1 MHSLFKSALEA
12 ARSVSSQ
19 LDKTFEEAV
28 RDTGESR
35 PPVSDSACSS
45 RRRLQSNSPGTSQA
59 DLHRRGPGAASL
71 SPGDPRHGLF
81 DLDTRSGAE
90 GRSRAAR
97 RPGLASAAEAT
108 RGADAE
114 AKRVYTSEAGGASGA
129 GFGLAT
135 GSFGADL
142 SSEDL
147 RARARELGG
156 NALEGVARF
165 WGRMREDAAA
175 AAQAAASQLGAGT
188 DAALEEEAEKRREEI
203 RRQRRRERLLLEER
217 QRQREHAAGP
227 SRRSHPESG
236 EEGARRQEARR
247 NEVHLLKEDEAS
259 KPAASEG
266 DEARKGQRGD
276 SWTSLGHKQREEGP
290 SKEQNALLPHP
301 GRAAPQPQPPP
312 PPPPPRD
319 LLCAESAH
327 AAHADGT
334 PLERRHRR
342 NSGVSRT
349 DGETPAPSV
358 RLGHPLGLVPAS
370 GPCVRSSDVCGD
382 LGEDLLAFPRP
393 APRENEDHLLSP
405 VKGTPDNDLF
415 SATGSPSH
423 PLPSAG
429 RPPRSTTSTSLAP
442 STGDPFVDLS
452 SVPAPPLVTSKGDS
466 CHSPSLSALRD
477 VFSSPAPLDNP
488 SESLASAVLETGK
501 APEALQEV
509 PETLEAV
516 RCSSDLRGHASR
528 IACTQERPP
537 DSAALH
543 ALHAEADRNG
553 SAAPD
558 SGAGALERR
567 TLQAGE
573 VSGSLA
579 PEESSRNEDF
589 LEVLHE
595 EATSEETQAARLRL
609 QAKVARR
616 HSSDVEEMAAASSPS
631 EAAKTN
637 SEVALQGASG
647 GEKAVLLDG
656 AGHVK
661 TTSGDL
667 AGVSLD
673 GGSLPLCHRSRSV
686 SEGSKGEAG
695 DCVGGEESA
704 FDEPASLAPA
714 VDGAKDKAPSE
725 TDACAGGRSSATD
738 LPGEE
743 AEFGGLGLAERRKE
757 TQFAVEDGGRL
768 GGLAFQQE
776 TRFPLLRD
784 FESDCETRA
793 PPNQEKAVRE
803 TRGEGRDSEG
813 LCVAAARRERSHAE
827 GEGAVEASVAEEA
840 AAGVDRERNFGESL
854 DHLCGEKSP
863 FENSFDACEG
873 RTASTAQ
880 ESTRDGRGSRFRLE
894 EREPAGAG
902 SIREKRFAGS
912 PAIEEKDADEKERDR
927 ERSGALAVSLLD
939 SAPCCASR
947 TGGEAPPHH
956 AFARFSPPASSSP
969 FSGPRESPMTATTG
983 RELAQ
988 EQKEEKTPS
997 SPATERA
1004 CPLEGL
1010 VEEPPLAPPS
1020 PVDLMSAEHPTPVD
1034 ADSSRAQG
1042 PGEGTLAT
1050 ALGSSGDSSWEGRY
1064 RRLEARMH
1072 AREEELEEKLR
1083 LRELQLHEKATQ
1095 LAAFVEGQAEMEQR
1109 ASVEQQLRQQIE
1121 DLEQQTES
1129 LLQTV
1134 DAVNSEAREQRQLAQ
1149 AAQAEKDEMEQE
1161 AHRLSR
1167 RMAQLEQSNKRL
1179 RADLQTIRSERDSLL
1194 TNNEALSK
1202 KTSRL
1207 QTQASRMNEAET
1219 QLEELREENGSLQQQ
1234 LQAAQSE
1241 RQSLQNDLEG
1251 VHCQLR
1257 EAQLREEEILKKHAE
1272 ALEKSRSNSELLSV
1286 NSQLQSQLEERSTQL
1301 LESEKRSEEK
1311 EAELQSEIAE
1321 LKKKVEELETELATS
1336 TSPLLS
1342 RLAAA
1347 EQQAACARE
1356 EGARLSVEIRK
1367 RMEAEIEEIRGRA
1380 AEEKRLLSNEIDRK
1394 HAEASEL
1401 RKQLETLKL
1410 EESVKAPTDAAA
1422 DEREIQALRATRAD
1436 LEEQLRHTRSLLK
1449 SKDMQIDALRKAV
1462 EELREEIRKEE
1473 CVASTGSPRLER
1485 AEEKKQEEKRPGRGG
1500 TGGAGDREP
1509 ERARGELLETPHPRG
1524 DSQSHPGPAHAVS
1537 ETGVGDVCE
1546 SQDAGERQGSEELR
1560 ESQKPRET
1568 TEAPSSTAFASSPSA
1583 LPSTFCSQTLAALQ
1597 SHTFGKQ
1604 AIRQVAALQ
1613 AELSVTMEQRNAFE
1627 AQCERLMQEKDALNA
1642 RIEELQWKRG
1652 GPGTEEEKLEA
1663 AAELIGE
1670 LQDELEEQQEV
1681 VRMYKEQA
1689 EEYARTIAELLS
1701 QIEERKTS
1709 TER

>member
-203 RRQRRRERLLLEER
+203 RRQRRRERLMLEER

-276 SWTSLGHKQREEGP
+276 SWTSLGHVQREEGP

-301 GRAAPQPQPPP
+301 GRAASQPQPPP

-319 LLCAESAH
+319 LLCADSAH
-327 AAHADGT
+327 AAHADET

-358 RLGHPLGLVPAS
+358 RLSHPLGLVPAS

-415 SATGSPSH
+415 SATGSPPH

-452 SVPAPPLVTSKGDS
+452 SVPAPPLDTSKGDS
-466 CHSPSLSALRD
+466 CRSPSLSALRD

-488 SESLASAVLETGK
+488 SESLVSAVLETVK

-516 RCSSDLRGHASR
+516 CCSSDLRGHASR
-528 IACTQERPP
+528 IACTQERLP

-543 ALHAEADRNG
+543 ALHEEADRNG

-558 SGAGALERR
+558 SAAGALERR

-609 QAKVARR
+609 QAKVAQR

-647 GEKAVLLDG
+647 GEKTVFLDG

-667 AGVSLD
+667 AGASLD
-673 GGSLPLCHRSRSV
+673 GGSLPLCHRSRCV

-873 RTASTAQ
+873 RTASIAQ

-912 PAIEEKDADEKERDR
+912 PEIEEKDANEKERDR

-947 TGGEAPPHH
+947 TGGEAPLHH

-1010 VEEPPLAPPS
+1010 VEEPPLPPPS
-1020 PVDLMSAEHPTPVD
+1020 PVDVMNAEHPTPVD

-1064 RRLEARMH
+1064 RSLEARMH

-1179 RADLQTIRSERDSLL
+1179 RADLQ
-1194 TNNEALSK
+1194 
-1202 KTSRL
+1202 
-1207 QTQASRMNEAET
+1207 
-1219 QLEELREENGSLQQQ
+1219 
-1234 LQAAQSE
+1234 
-1241 RQSLQNDLEG
+1241 
-1251 VHCQLR
+1251 
-1257 EAQLREEEILKKHAE
+1257 
-1272 ALEKSRSNSELLSV
+1272 
-1286 NSQLQSQLEERSTQL
+1286 
-1301 LESEKRSEEK
+1301 
-1311 EAELQSEIAE
+1311 
-1321 LKKKVEELETELATS
+1321 
-1336 TSPLLS
+1336 
-1342 RLAAA
+1342 
-1347 EQQAACARE
+1347 
-1356 EGARLSVEIRK
+1356 
-1367 RMEAEIEEIRGRA
+1367 
-1380 AEEKRLLSNEIDRK
+1380 
-1394 HAEASEL
+1394 
-1401 RKQLETLKL
+1401 
-1410 EESVKAPTDAAA
+1410 
-1422 DEREIQALRATRAD
+1422 
-1436 LEEQLRHTRSLLK
+1436 
-1449 SKDMQIDALRKAV
+1449 
-1462 EELREEIRKEE
+1462 
-1473 CVASTGSPRLER
+1473 
-1485 AEEKKQEEKRPGRGG
+1485 
-1500 TGGAGDREP
+1500 
-1509 ERARGELLETPHPRG
+1509 
-1524 DSQSHPGPAHAVS
+1524 
-1537 ETGVGDVCE
+1537 
-1546 SQDAGERQGSEELR
+1546 
-1560 ESQKPRET
+1560 
-1568 TEAPSSTAFASSPSA
+1568 
-1583 LPSTFCSQTLAALQ
+1583 
-1597 SHTFGKQ
+1597 
-1604 AIRQVAALQ
+1604 
-1613 AELSVTMEQRNAFE
+1613 
-1627 AQCERLMQEKDALNA
+1627 
-1642 RIEELQWKRG
+1642 
-1652 GPGTEEEKLEA
+1652 
-1663 AAELIGE
+1663 
-1670 LQDELEEQQEV
+1670 
-1681 VRMYKEQA
+1681 
-1689 EEYARTIAELLS
+1689 
-1701 QIEERKTS
+1701 
-1709 TER
+1709 